1 MDLLNFYT
9 LSLQTYNSKKIV
21 LNDDL
26 YRYITPEFIE
36 EQVDYTKQ
44 FD

>member
-9 LSLQTYNSKKIV
+9 LSTQKYNSDKI
-21 LNDDL
+21 LLDDDL

-36 EQVDYTKQ
+36 EDVDYT
-44 FD
+44 